1 MTISVAL
8 ADDLLG
14 VCRGTNESTVRQL
27 IRKDGIVQVIPLD
40 TGRALMLRIKGH
52 EVEEETG
59 QSETTVLE
67 QKFNM
72 MAVLFRV
79 GICLT
84 KNHAMMVLAYGGR
97 QFDEP

>member
-1 MTISVAL
+1 MIFWAF
-8 ADDLLG
+8 AG
-14 VCRGTNESTVRQL
+14 VRTNQ
-27 IRKDGIVQVIPLD
+27 PYD
-40 TGRALMLRIKGH
+40 TGRAPILRIKGH
-52 EVEEETG
+52 GVEEEIG
-59 QSETTVLE
+59 RSETTVLE

-84 KNHAMMVLAYGGR
+84 KNHAMMVLAYDGR